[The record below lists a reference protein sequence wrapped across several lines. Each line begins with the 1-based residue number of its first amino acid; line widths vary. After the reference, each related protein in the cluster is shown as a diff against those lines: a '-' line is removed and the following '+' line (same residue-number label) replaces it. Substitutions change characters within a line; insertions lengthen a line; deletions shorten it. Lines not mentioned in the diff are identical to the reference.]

1 MFLEASVSHSVF
13 HKGGGVGV
21 VMSIPVS
28 GPMFF
33 LGV

>member
-13 HKGGGVGV
+13 NGGGSM
-21 VMSIPVS
+21 MSIPVS